1 MKRSLKSL
9 ILVIL
14 LCYYMPVSS
23 QLIITGKEMSDSV
36 TYTFTTWE
44 QLADSVMLNDS
55 LANYYDQIG
64 NHMLALKYASK
75 NVTINSIYGK
85 TTVPYAVSLLK
96 LARYVYPIERDLDKE
111 YSSEGLSILKDSLG
125 TKSST
130 YTKYLLEYAWRQYNY
145 NLIPEACSILKD
157 AAEEKY
163 NGDELYLGYLYYSY
177 AHFLSR
183 FDDNDNATLYAKKA
197 ESFFIEKEMWA
208 DDYYPQTL
216 IDLALLCAPDIEES
230 EVYLTKAKDVIERY
244 KGKESI
250 DYLNVILDFSYAYK
264 AVNQLDKA
272 LEYAQ
277 QAKDVGETIRK
288 IDNSS
293 YIYTLE
299 YLAKIYSNLKQYN
312 EAIAYAEE
320 CLSLMKEDKELSIE
334 DRLPTLDSLIVYNMN
349 LYNLEGSS
357 LPNINGFE
365 EKIKSYAQEAYLIRK
380 NLNISGE
387 EIETNLFQLCQ
398 INERLGK
405 YEECEE
411 NVEELKAILGNSFST
426 NYKHYYD
433 VMQILARSYFARK
446 MYKESLEV
454 TKETYSSSIKQFGEN
469 DVYLPVLTYFQS
481 LIYAGLGDLDSFYEY
496 SIKALEGFKNA
507 FGENSVIY
515 LKKMSEIASN
525 LFNMGI
531 TDKAFEI
538 YRKGAELAQDIY
550 GRNHQLF
557 TTNYISAMLLWN
569 NEKTQFFDD
578 YNLEDFYLF
587 LKFYN
592 ILFGVNNNSLVN
604 YPVVMGNVKKSLL
617 AVLPNLLQKYEN
629 NSTAYKAIYNCL
641 LFQKSQMPN
650 IEDLKSKILID
661 IGDKSM
667 LLADL
672 SKVNTEYIKYN
683 LKSDPVI
690 VDSLYKKS
698 LQYVD
703 QLSKE
708 SSSFK
713 QFYEGKTNVDKIR
726 SNLLDNEIVVDYI
739 SLKRYGEIYN
749 DFLIVLD
756 KKREC
761 PDYIPVSN
769 ASEQINQICS
779 AYDTSYIFIDNDSLL
794 SCLNLDF
801 SKSKYIVGYDLSVDY
816 LINRGHNE
824 SYQKPA
830 HQTLNQNHL
839 DAFASAYNEFERGV
853 NLYNK
858 KQYEE
863 AMSAF
868 YQCDSLMFVA
878 KGEKSNF
885 FGHGKQWIA
894 SCLHKLDRDSIARM
908 YSQYYYLQ
916 PVDMRQTILSD
927 SILDVADKLYSDG
940 FKKNAL
946 EKLCE
951 ASQIEKNNVGE
962 NSYWYANTLSRCAE
976 ICNEIEE
983 YDRAI
988 ILESEAINIRK
999 VTPGIDHIDYYWS
1012 LENLYNSSI
1021 GQGDIKVIIKNGE
1034 TLVKYMEEHIKA
1046 IGWQYNFYTHYTGV
1060 IARLAAIDNDSTKA
1074 LNYCNKALKSIESHI
1089 DIPEYYTQS
1098 YYDIIFAL
1106 NKIGEDSLVFEL
1118 CNKII
1123 PFFENN
1129 QNKEIDTN
1137 SYSNILIILSNHY
1150 YDQGDYITASL
1161 LLERAIEK
1169 AKDNRN
1175 TNYGLALSNL
1185 AALYSEL
1192 GHTDEA
1198 IELSIEAVNLCDSTE
1213 DFSAYADRL
1222 INLAQC
1228 YYRANR
1234 IKDALRIGKMCYNLL
1249 IEKFGFENSYT
1260 MVAANNLA
1268 AYYNDL
1274 GYHGEYRKLL
1284 STVVEYA
1291 EKDMQRNGDVLGT
1304 VYNNLAMDWNRKG
1317 FDIHESL
1324 QYVNK
1329 SYEIRKKVFGDKDL
1343 RTIQSL
1349 YNRGRCLLE
1358 IGEISEGTICITKA
1372 LDQTKGIIGN
1382 NNLHYLEMM
1391 EILPL
1396 IYGRGGDFSRA
1407 IQIEEER
1414 SILLEKIVGDHN
1426 ISYLRSLDILSELYF
1441 YTNDTIKMRN
1451 TIIDESEKYQNMIIS
1466 DFPNYTSVERENMVN
1481 DLGRFYDW
1489 LFPIIC
1495 YYKGKPEL
1503 CSALYNALLLRKG
1516 LLLNSDIE
1524 FSRIIKESGDSTLVL
1539 HYNQLIANKN
1549 LLGKQYQ
1556 LPENQR
1562 IFNIDSL
1569 KHTIIEE
1576 EDFLVVASK
1585 EYGNY
1590 TQKLKTNWTDIK
1602 KKLNDG
1608 ELSVEFV
1615 SFNDTCSIPNKI
1627 YYALVIDKHSESP
1640 ALVPLCTE
1648 AQIQSLIKEGNTVG
1662 GLYKLIWDPLLRGRN
1677 NVNVFFFSPSGI
1689 LNNIGIEYLDI
1700 NEHENISDK
1709 YALFR
1714 LSSTREIIE
1723 KKESSCKSAALY
1735 GGLDYS
1741 VDTNTLLAQNEKS
1754 RIEGSSSVMY
1764 RGLSDSLSVRN
1775 SFEPLYN
1782 TKTEISEISKTLT
1795 KGDVDVSMFSETSG
1809 TEESFKALSGKGMN
1823 LIHLATHGMYIGA
1836 SEAEYRKRETNLSFI
1851 QIEDNGRG
1859 LIQEDKSLT
1868 RSFLVMS
1875 GGDMLPSHKEIPE
1888 NLEDGILTASEI
1900 SKLDL
1905 RGLDLVVLSACQ
1917 TALGDV
1923 DNEGVY
1929 GLQRGFKKAGAK
1941 TILMSLDKV
1950 DDEATRILMVE
1961 FYRNLM
1967 SGKTKHQ
1974 SLKDAQKHLKKVGNG
1989 KYNKPEYW
1997 ASFIML
2003 DGLN

>member
-365 EKIKSYAQEAYLIRK
+365 EKNKSYAQEAYLIRK

-916 PVDMRQTILSD
+916 PVDMKQTILSD

-940 FKKNAL
+940 LKKEAL
-946 EKLCE
+946 EKYHE
-951 ASQIEKNNVGE
+951 ASQIEKSKVGK
-962 NSYWYANTLSRCAE
+962 NSYWYANTISHCAE
-976 ICNEIEE
+976 ICNEIGDYE
-983 YDRAI
+983 RAI
-988 ILESEAINIRK
+988 EFETEAIEIRK
-999 VTPGIDHIDYYWS
+999 DSPGIDHIDYYWS
-1012 LENLYNSSI
+1012 LNNLFHSYSETGNEDKMMKY
-1021 GQGDIKVIIKNGE
+1021 GELKV
-1034 TLVKYMEEHIKA
+1034 VFMEEHKEIVGKELLFYPIETSMLGISYMDKNIEKAYSYIK
-1046 IGWQYNFYTHYTGV
+1046 
-1060 IARLAAIDNDSTKA
+1060 
-1074 LNYCNKALKSIESHI
+1074 KSIESADVLLDYPTI
-1089 DIPEYYTQS
+1089 YMNIYYKAILCLKTM
-1098 YYDIIFAL
+1098 D
-1106 NKIGEDSLVFEL
+1106 KDSLSFEL
-1118 CNKII
+1118 CKKVIPYYENNKIDNI
-1123 PFFENN
+1123 NPNEYFE
-1129 QNKEIDTN
+1129 
-1137 SYSNILIILSNHY
+1137 ILLGVANHY
-1150 YDQGDYITASL
+1150 VVQGDYITASVYQ
-1161 LLERAIEK
+1161 EK
-1169 AKDNRN
+1169 ALGKVKDKSNLL
-1175 TNYGLALSNL
+1175 YGTGLSNL
-1185 AALYSEL
+1185 ALTYCEL
-1192 GHTDEA
+1192 GRLE
-1198 IELSIEAVNLCDSTE
+1198 ESIKIAEEAVLLTDTTQFMTE
-1213 DFSAYADRL
+1213 YAKRL
-1222 INLAQC
+1222 LILARC
-1228 YYRANR
+1228 HSVSNNP
-1234 IKDALRIGKMCYNLL
+1234 KEALRYGK
-1249 IEKFGFENSYT
+1249 KSYSILKETCGLDNDDT

-1268 AYYNDL
+1268 IYYNEL
-1274 GYHGEYRKLL
+1274 GYHEEFRKLL
-1284 STVVEYA
+1284 YLIIEHA
-1291 EKDMQRNGDVLGT
+1291 EKDSERNGETLGT
-1304 VYNNLAMDWNRKG
+1304 VYNNLAMDWNKKDFG
-1317 FDIHESL
+1317 MQESL
-1324 QYVNK
+1324 NLISK
-1329 SYEIRKKVFGDKDL
+1329 SYEIRKKMFGEKDL
-1343 RTIQSL
+1343 RTIESL

-1358 IGEISEGTICITKA
+1358 IGDISEGTICITKA
-1372 LDQTKGIIGN
+1372 LDQTKGIIGS
-1382 NNLHYLEMM
+1382 NNLHYIEMM

-1396 IYGRGGDFSRA
+1396 IYGREGSFVRA
-1407 IQIEEER
+1407 IEIEEER
-1414 SILLEKIVGDHN
+1414 SILLKKMVGEHN
-1426 ISYLRSLDILSELYF
+1426 ISYLHSLDNLSELYF

-1451 TIIDESEKYQNMIIS
+1451 TIISESEKYQNMIIS

-1481 DLGRFYDW
+1481 DIGRFYDW

-1503 CSALYNALLLRKG
+1503 YSALYNALLLRKG

-1524 FSRIIKESGDSTLVL
+1524 FSRIIKESGDSTLVR

-1569 KHTIIEE
+1569 KHTINEE

-1590 TQKLKTNWTDIK
+1590 TQKLKTNWIDIK
-1602 KKLNDG
+1602 KELNDG

-1627 YYALVIDKHSESP
+1627 YYALVIDKHSECP

-1648 AQIQSLIKEGNTVG
+1648 AQIQSLIKEGNTAG
-1662 GLYKLIWDPLLRGRN
+1662 GLYKLIWDPILRGRN
-1677 NVNVFFFSPSGI
+1677 NVNTFFFSPSGI

-1700 NEHENISDK
+1700 NEHENISNK
-1709 YALFR
+1709 FALFR

-1782 TKTEISEISKTLT
+1782 TKTEISEIGKILT
-1795 KGDVDVSMFSETSG
+1795 KGDVVVSMYSETSG
-1809 TEESFKALSGKGMN
+1809 TEESFKTLSGKGVN
-1823 LIHLATHGMYIGA
+1823 LIHLSTHGMYIGA

-1851 QIEDNGRG
+1851 QIEDNDRG

-1929 GLQRGFKKAGAK
+1929 GLQRGFKKAGAN

-1950 DDEATRILMVE
+1950 DDEATKILMVE

-1974 SLKDAQKHLKKVGNG
+1974 SLKDAQKHLRKVENG
-1989 KYNKPEYW
+1989 KYDKPEYW

>member
-1 MKRSLKSL
+1 MKRSLKS
-9 ILVIL
+9 IIFVIF
-14 LCYYMPVSS
+14 LCYYMPVAS
-23 QLIITGKEMSDSV
+23 QLIITEKEMSDSV

-75 NVTINSIYGK
+75 NVAINSIYGK
-85 TTVPYAVSLLK
+85 TTTPYAVSILK
-96 LARYVYPIERDLDKE
+96 LARYVYPSERDYDKE
-111 YSSEGLSILKDSLG
+111 LSYEGLSILKDSLG
-125 TKSST
+125 AKSST
-130 YTKYLLEYAWRQYNY
+130 YTKYLLEYAWRQFNY
-145 NLIPEACSILKD
+145 GLYQEACSVLKE
-157 AAEEKY
+157 AAEVKY
-163 NGDELYLGYLYYSY
+163 NGDEFYLGFLYYSY

-183 FDDNDNATLYAKKA
+183 IDDNDNATLYAKKA

-264 AVNQLDKA
+264 AVNQLDKT

-277 QAKDVGETIRK
+277 QAKDVGERIRK

-299 YLAKIYSNLKQYN
+299 YLAKIYSNLNKYS
-312 EAIAYAEE
+312 EALSYAEN
-320 CLSLMKEDKELSIE
+320 CLSLLKEDKELSIE
-334 DRLPTLDSLIVYNMN
+334 DRLPTLDSLVVYCKNLFNTGGNISYLEKVNM
-349 LYNLEGSS
+349 
-357 LPNINGFE
+357 
-365 EKIKSYAQEAYLIRK
+365 YAKESCLIRK
-380 NLNISGE
+380 NLHISGLE
-387 EIETNLFQLCQ
+387 MEKNLFYLLHS
-398 INERLGK
+398 NFDLRK

-411 NVEELKAILGNSFST
+411 NVKDLKEMYGDAFSSK
-426 NYKHYYD
+426 YKHYYD
-433 VMQILARSYFARK
+433 DMGILMKSYFERK
-446 MYKESLEV
+446 KYKESLNIS
-454 TKETYSSSIKQFGEN
+454 KELYTNYVQQFGE
-469 DVYLPVLTYFQS
+469 DGEYLPS
-481 LIYAGLGDLDSFYEY
+481 LIKYQASIYANIGDYDNFQNSAINALELYKNLFGQN
-496 SIKALEGFKNA
+496 SIK
-507 FGENSVIY
+507 Y
-515 LKKMSEIASN
+515 LNELSSIASVFYKAGFVEKSHDMYKTGAN
-525 LFNMGI
+525 L
-531 TDKAFEI
+531 A
-538 YRKGAELAQDIY
+538 LAIY
-550 GRNHQLF
+550 GKNHQLF
-557 TTNYISAMLLWN
+557 ISNYLNAMLFWHYDR
-569 NEKTQFFDD
+569 TPFIDD
-578 YNLEDFYLF
+578 YNLEDFYHYHAF
-587 LKFYN
+587 LN
-592 ILFGVNNNSLVN
+592 ILYGINNNVVN
-604 YPVVMGNVKKSLL
+604 YQVAMGGLNKTVLAAIPNVLL
-617 AVLPNLLQKYEN
+617 KYEN
-629 NSTAYKAIYNCL
+629 DSTAYKAIYNSI
-641 LFQKSQMPN
+641 LFHMSN
-650 IEDLKSKILID
+650 IEELKSNILKELGNNSILYNALCNNN
-661 IGDKSM
+661 I
-667 LLADL
+667 
-672 SKVNTEYIKYN
+672 EYLKYHM
-683 LKSDPVI
+683 KSDPVI
-690 VDSLYKKS
+690 VDSLYNKS
-698 LQYVD
+698 LQYID

-713 QFYEGKTNVDKIR
+713 QFYEGKINVDKIR

-739 SLKRYGEIYN
+739 PLKRYGEIYN
-749 DFLIVLD
+749 DYLIVLD

-761 PDYIPVSN
+761 PDFIPVSN

-794 SCLNLDF
+794 YCLNLDF
-801 SKSKYIVGYDLSVDY
+801 SKSHYIVGYDLSVDY
-816 LINRGHNE
+816 LINRGHKE
-824 SYQKPA
+824 SYQTPA
-830 HQTLNQNHL
+830 HQTFNQNHL

-858 KQYEE
+858 KQYED

-868 YQCDSLMFVA
+868 YQCDSLIFVA
-878 KGEKSNF
+878 KGEKSNY

-927 SILDVADKLYSDG
+927 SILDLADKLYDDG
-940 FKKNAL
+940 LKKEAL
-946 EKLCE
+946 EKYHE
-951 ASQIEKNNVGE
+951 ASQIEKSKVGK
-962 NSYWYANTLSRCAE
+962 NSYWYANTISHCAE
-976 ICNEIEE
+976 ICNEIGDHE
-983 YDRAI
+983 RAI
-988 ILESEAINIRK
+988 GFETEAIEIRK
-999 VTPGIDHIDYYWS
+999 DSPGIDHIDYYWS
-1012 LENLYNSSI
+1012 LNNLFHSYSETGNEDKMMKY
-1021 GQGDIKVIIKNGE
+1021 GELKV
-1034 TLVKYMEEHIKA
+1034 VFMEEHKEIVGKELLFYPIETSMLGISYVDKNNEKAYSYIK
-1046 IGWQYNFYTHYTGV
+1046 
-1060 IARLAAIDNDSTKA
+1060 
-1074 LNYCNKALKSIESHI
+1074 KSIESA
-1089 DIPEYYTQS
+1089 DILQDFPTVYMNIYYKAILGLKS
-1098 YYDIIFAL
+1098 MD
-1106 NKIGEDSLVFEL
+1106 KDSLSFEL
-1118 CNKII
+1118 CKKII
-1123 PFFENN
+1123 PYYENN
-1129 QNKEIDTN
+1129 QID
-1137 SYSNILIILSNHY
+1137 NINPNEYFDILLAIANHY
-1150 YDQGDYITASL
+1150 VEQGDYITTSVYQ
-1161 LLERAIEK
+1161 EK
-1169 AKDNRN
+1169 ALEKVRDKS
-1175 TNYGLALSNL
+1175 TLLYGTGLSNL
-1185 AALYSEL
+1185 ALTYCEL
-1192 GHTDEA
+1192 GRLE
-1198 IELSIEAVNLCDSTE
+1198 ESIKIAEEAVLLTDTTQFMTE
-1213 DFSAYADRL
+1213 YAKRL
-1222 INLAQC
+1222 LVLARC
-1228 YYRANR
+1228 YNVSNNP
-1234 IKDALRIGKMCYNLL
+1234 KEALRYGK
-1249 IEKFGFENSYT
+1249 KSYGILKERCGLDNGDT

-1268 AYYNDL
+1268 MYYNEL
-1274 GYHGEYRKLL
+1274 GYHEEFRKLL
-1284 STVVEYA
+1284 YLIIEHA
-1291 EKDMQRNGDVLGT
+1291 EKDSERNGETLGT
-1304 VYNNLAMDWNRKG
+1304 VYNNLAMDWNRKD
-1317 FDIHESL
+1317 FDMQESL
-1324 QYVNK
+1324 NLISK
-1329 SYEIRKKVFGDKDL
+1329 SYEIRKKKFGEKDL
-1343 RTIQSL
+1343 RTIESL

-1358 IGEISEGTICITKA
+1358 IGDISEGTISITKA
-1372 LDQTKGIIGN
+1372 LDQTKGIIGS
-1382 NNLHYLEMM
+1382 NNLHYIEMM

-1396 IYGRGGDFSRA
+1396 IYGRGGDLSRA
-1407 IQIEEER
+1407 IEIEEER

-1426 ISYLRSLDILSELYF
+1426 ISYLRSLDNLSELYF
-1441 YTNDTIKMRN
+1441 YTDDTIKMRN
-1451 TIIDESEKYQNMIIS
+1451 TIIDESVKYQNMIIS

-1481 DLGRFYDW
+1481 DIGRFYDW

-1495 YYKGKPEL
+1495 YYKGRPEL
-1503 CSALYNALLLRKG
+1503 YSALYNALLLRKG

-1524 FSRIIKESGDSTLVL
+1524 FSRIIKESGDSTLVR

-1569 KHTIIEE
+1569 KHTINEE

-1590 TQKLKTNWTDIK
+1590 TQKLKTKWTDIK
-1602 KKLNDG
+1602 KKLNDD

-1648 AQIQSLIKEGNTVG
+1648 TQIQSLIKEGNTVG
-1662 GLYKLIWDPLLRGRN
+1662 GLYKLIWDPILRGRN

-1689 LNNIGIEYLDI
+1689 LNNIGIEYIDI
-1700 NEHENISDK
+1700 DEHENISDK

-1723 KKESSCKSAALY
+1723 KKETTCRSAALY

-1754 RIEGSSSVMY
+1754 RIEGFSSVMY

-1782 TKTEISEISKTLT
+1782 TKTEISEISKTLA

-1809 TEESFKALSGKGMN
+1809 TEESFKALSGKGTN

-1836 SEAEYRKRETNLSFI
+1836 SEAESKKRDKNLSFI
-1851 QIEDNGRG
+1851 QIEDNDRG

-1917 TALGDV
+1917 TALGDI
-1923 DNEGVY
+1923 DSEGVY

-1974 SLKDAQKHLKKVGNG
+1974 SLKDAQKHLKEVEKG

>member
-1 MKRSLKSL
+1 MKRSLKSIIL
-9 ILVIL
+9 IIL
-14 LCYYMPVSS
+14 LCYYTPVAS
-23 QLIITGKEMSDSV
+23 QLIITEKELSDSV
-36 TYTFTTWE
+36 TYIFTTWD
-44 QLADSVMLNDS
+44 QLADSVMINDS

-64 NHMLALKYASK
+64 NHMLALEYASK
-75 NVTINSIYGK
+75 NVTLNSLHGK

-96 LARYVYPIERDLDKE
+96 LARYVYPSERDYDKE
-111 YSSEGLSILKDSLG
+111 LSTKGLSILKDSLG
-125 TKSST
+125 AKSSS
-130 YTKYLLEYAWRQYNY
+130 YTKYLLEYAWRQFNY
-145 NLIPEACSILKD
+145 GLYQEACSVLKE
-157 AAEEKY
+157 AAEDNY
-163 NGDELYLGYLYYSY
+163 DGDEFYLGYLYYSY

-183 FDDNDNATLYAKKA
+183 IDDNDNAMLYAKKA

-216 IDLALLCAPDIEES
+216 IDLALLCAPNIEES
-230 EVYLTKAKDVIERY
+230 EVYLAKAKDVIERY

-264 AVNQLDKA
+264 AVNQFDKA

-299 YLAKIYSNLKQYN
+299 YLAKIYSNLNKYS
-312 EAIAYAEE
+312 EALTYAEN
-320 CLSLMKEDKELSIE
+320 CLSLLKEDKELSIE
-334 DRLPTLDSLIVYNMN
+334 DRLPTLDSLVVYCKTLFNTGGNIIYLEKVNM
-349 LYNLEGSS
+349 
-357 LPNINGFE
+357 
-365 EKIKSYAQEAYLIRK
+365 YAKESCLIRK
-380 NLNISGE
+380 NLHISGLE
-387 EIETNLFQLCQ
+387 MEKNLFYLLHS
-398 INERLGK
+398 NFDLRK

-411 NVEELKAILGNSFST
+411 NVKDLKEMYGDAFSSK
-426 NYKHYYD
+426 YKHYYD
-433 VMQILARSYFARK
+433 DMGILMKSYFERK
-446 MYKESLEV
+446 KYKESLDISKKLYTNYV
-454 TKETYSSSIKQFGEN
+454 QQFGE
-469 DVYLPVLTYFQS
+469 DGEYLPS
-481 LIYAGLGDLDSFYEY
+481 LIKYQASIYANIGDYDNFQNSAIKSLELYKKLFGQN
-496 SIKALEGFKNA
+496 SIK
-507 FGENSVIY
+507 Y
-515 LKKMSEIASN
+515 LNELSSIASVFYKAGFVEKSHEMYKTGAN
-525 LFNMGI
+525 L
-531 TDKAFEI
+531 A
-538 YRKGAELAQDIY
+538 LAIY
-550 GRNHQLF
+550 GKNHQLF
-557 TTNYISAMLLWN
+557 LSNYLNAMLFWHCDRAP
-569 NEKTQFFDD
+569 FIDD
-578 YNLEDFYLF
+578 YDLEDFHHF
-587 LKFYN
+587 LAFLNVLYG
-592 ILFGVNNNSLVN
+592 INNNMIN
-604 YPVVMGNVKKSLL
+604 YQVVMGGLNRTILAAIPNILL
-617 AVLPNLLQKYEN
+617 KYEN
-629 NSTAYKAIYNCL
+629 DSTAYKAIYNSI
-641 LFQKSQMPN
+641 LFHMSN
-650 IEDLKSKILID
+650 IEELKSNILKELGNNSI
-661 IGDKSM
+661 
-667 LLADL
+667 LYNDL
-672 SKVNTEYIKYN
+672 CNNNIEYLKYHM
-683 LKSDPVI
+683 KYDSVI
-690 VDSLYKKS
+690 VDSLYNKS
-698 LQYVD
+698 LQYID
-703 QLSKE
+703 QLLKE

-713 QFYEGKTNVDKIR
+713 QFYEGKINVEKIR

-739 SLKRYGEIYN
+739 PLKRYGEIYN
-749 DFLIVLD
+749 DYLIVLD

-761 PDYIPVSN
+761 PDFIPVSN

-839 DAFASAYNEFERGV
+839 DDFASAYNEFERGV

-927 SILDVADKLYSDG
+927 SILDVANKLYDDG
-940 FKKNAL
+940 YKNDAL
-946 EKLCE
+946 EKFYE
-951 ASQIEKNNVGE
+951 ASQIEKTNIGK
-962 NSYWYANTLSRCAE
+962 NSYWYANTISRCAE

-988 ILESEAINIRK
+988 ILETEAINIRK

-1021 GQGDIKVIIKNGE
+1021 GQGDIKGIINNGE
-1034 TLVKYMEEHIKA
+1034 TLIKYMEEHIKA
-1046 IGWQYNFYTHYTGV
+1046 IGWQYNFYTHYTSV

-1074 LNYCNKALKSIESHI
+1074 LYYSNKALKTIESQI
-1089 DIPEYYTQS
+1089 DIPKYYIQS

-1123 PFFENN
+1123 PFIEKT
-1129 QNKEIDTN
+1129 QDEEIDTN

-1161 LLERAIEK
+1161 LLERAMEK

-1192 GHTDEA
+1192 GRTDEA

-1234 IKDALRIGKMCYNLL
+1234 IKDALRIGKMCYKFL

-1274 GYHGEYRKLL
+1274 GYHEEYRKLL
-1284 STVVEYA
+1284 SVVVEHA
-1291 EKDMQRNGDVLGT
+1291 EKDMQRNGDILGT
-1304 VYNNLAMDWNRKG
+1304 VYSNLAMDWNRKD
-1317 FDIHESL
+1317 FDLQESL
-1324 QYVNK
+1324 NYINK
-1329 SYEIRKKVFGDKDL
+1329 SYEIRKKEFGEKDL

-1358 IGEISEGTICITKA
+1358 IGDISEGTICITKA
-1372 LDQTKGIIGN
+1372 LDQTKGIIGS

-1396 IYGRGGDFSRA
+1396 IYGRGGDLSRA
-1407 IQIEEER
+1407 IEIEEER
-1414 SILLEKIVGDHN
+1414 SILLEKIVGNHN

-1441 YTNDTIKMRN
+1441 YSNDTIKMRN
-1451 TIIDESEKYQNMIIS
+1451 TIIDESVKYQNMIIS

-1481 DLGRFYDW
+1481 DIGRFYDW

-1495 YYKGKPEL
+1495 YYKGRPEL
-1503 CSALYNALLLRKG
+1503 YSALYNALLLRKG

-1524 FSRIIKESGDSTLVL
+1524 FSRLIIESGDSTLVR

-1569 KHTIIEE
+1569 KHTINEE

-1627 YYALVIDKHSESP
+1627 YYALVIDKHSECP

-1648 AQIQSLIKEGNTVG
+1648 TQIQSLIKEGNTDG
-1662 GLYKLIWDPLLRGRN
+1662 GLYKLIWDPILRGRN
-1677 NVNVFFFSPSGI
+1677 NVNAFFFSPSGI

-1709 YALFR
+1709 YAIFR

-1723 KKESSCKSAALY
+1723 KKESFCKSAALY

-1795 KGDVDVSMFSETSG
+1795 NGDVDVSMFSETSG
-1809 TEESFKALSGKGMN
+1809 TEESFKALSGKGTN

-1836 SEAEYRKRETNLSFI
+1836 SEAESKKKETNLSFI
-1851 QIEDNGRG
+1851 QIEDNDRG
-1859 LIQEDKSLT
+1859 LIREDKSLT

-1974 SLKDAQKHLKKVGNG
+1974 SLKDAQKHLKKVENG